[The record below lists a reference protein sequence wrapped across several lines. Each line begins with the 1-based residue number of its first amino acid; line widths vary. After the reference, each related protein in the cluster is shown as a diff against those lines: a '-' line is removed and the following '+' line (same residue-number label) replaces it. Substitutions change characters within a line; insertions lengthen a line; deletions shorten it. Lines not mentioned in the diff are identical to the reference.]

1 MFGSSG
7 DSQELVFQGYLKE
20 FTEFCKE
27 KEVA

>member
-1 MFGSSG
+1 MSG
-7 DSQELVFQGYLKE
+7 DTHELVFQGNLKE